1 MATNS
6 ASAQTHDGGGHGS
19 VRSYQ
24 IGFLLS
30 VVLTV
35 IPFGLV
41 MAGMPAAVAVP
52 VCFAFAA
59 AQIVV
64 HLIFFLHM
72 NGSSSQS
79 WNMAAFIFTVI
90 IVAIL
95 VIGSLWV
102 MYHMNADMMPGMMPA
117 DRT

>member
-1 MATNS
+1 MTANS
-6 ASAQTHDGGGHGS
+6 AQAHDGGGHGS
-19 VRSYQ
+19 VRSYR

-30 VVLTV
+30 VILTI

-41 MAGMPAAVAVP
+41 MAGMPAAVAIP

-59 AQIVV
+59 VQIIV
-64 HLIFFLHM
+64 HLIYFLHM

-79 WNMAAFIFTVI
+79 WNLTAFIFTVI

-102 MYHMNADMMPGMMPA
+102 MYHMNANMMPGAMP
-117 DRT
+117 TE